1 MRCLPITI
9 GLKQMRAKRVKVSLA
24 VVTVIAA
31 TIAVFII
38 KNSQFSESVMAIQ
51 GEHKMPIDAPKQ
63 VALKWVAAYNSH
75 NADDAAALYDVNV
88 TNVQMPYGKPVQ
100 GREAMHATYVKV
112 FQAFPDIH
120 VQVENLVE
128 NDQWVAVEWMFSGTM
143 KGEFAG
149 HPPNNSHFT
158 IRGCEL
164 FQVMDGKIHV
174 QRGYWDKATMFS
186 QLNIQ

>member
-1 MRCLPITI
+1 
-9 GLKQMRAKRVKVSLA
+9 
-24 VVTVIAA
+24 
-31 TIAVFII
+31 
-38 KNSQFSESVMAIQ
+38 
-51 GEHKMPIDAPKQ
+51 MPIETPKQ

-100 GREAMHATYVKV
+100 GREAMRATYIKV

-120 VQVENLVE
+120 VQVENIVE

-158 IRGCEL
+158 MRGCEL
-164 FQVMDGKIHV
+164 FQVMNGKIHT

-186 QLNIQ
+186 QLNIL